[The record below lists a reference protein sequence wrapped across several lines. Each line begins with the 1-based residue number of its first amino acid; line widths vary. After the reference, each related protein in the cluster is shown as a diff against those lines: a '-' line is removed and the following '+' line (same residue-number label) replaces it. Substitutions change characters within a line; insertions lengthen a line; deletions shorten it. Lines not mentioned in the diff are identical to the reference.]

1 MNKHKEKYNLLI
13 ASYLEPEYIE
23 KIQQV
28 APERFNVIFEP
39 DLIGAPR
46 YPADHYAIL
55 DRTPE
60 QEVRWCE
67 LLGKADIIFDFD
79 YSHRADLPDLA
90 SNLRWLQSTS
100 AGIGQFIKR
109 YGYDTRLPNTVFTTA
124 SGVHARPLAE
134 YVVMAML
141 SHYKNLFQ
149 IMDQQKSFRWQRL
162 AGTDLEGRTIAVV
175 GLGSIGS
182 EVARMARALGMKTVG
197 TDIYPNLESVDQFY
211 PLENFREMLP
221 LADVVVLSVPHTPDT
236 EKMIGAKEF
245 AAMQK
250 GAYFI
255 NIARGAVV
263 DEPELINALESGH
276 LAGAALDVFAVEP
289 LPAESPLW
297 SMPSVLVSP
306 HSVSTTDRENLRL
319 TELFCD
325 NMQRYLNDEPL
336 RNVLNTE
343 LLF

>member
-1 MNKHKEKYNLLI
+1 MNNDQEKYNLLI

-23 KIQQV
+23 KISQV

-46 YPADHYAIL
+46 YPADHYAIR
-55 DRTPE
+55 DRTSE
-60 QEVRWCE
+60 QEAHWCK
-67 LLGKADIIFDFD
+67 LLGKADILFDFD
-79 YSHRADLPDLA
+79 ISHRSDLPDLA
-90 SNLRWLQSTS
+90 PNLRWLQATS
-100 AGIGQFIKR
+100 AGIGQFVKR
-109 YGYDTRLPNTVFTTA
+109 QEYDRRMPDTIFTTA

-134 YVVMAML
+134 YVVMTML
-141 SHYKNLFQ
+141 THYKGLLR
-149 IMDQQKSFRWQRL
+149 ILEQQRCSNWERM
-162 AGTDLEGRTIAVV
+162 AGTDLEGRTLAVV
-175 GLGSIGS
+175 GLGRIGR
-182 EVARMARALGMKTVG
+182 EAARMARALGMKVVG
-197 TDIYPNLESVDQFY
+197 TDLYPNSESVDQFFE
-211 PLENFREMLP
+211 LENFREMLP

-236 EKMIGAKEF
+236 EKMIGAVEF

-263 DEPELINALESGH
+263 DEPELIKALESGQ
-276 LAGAALDVFAVEP
+276 LAGAALDVFAEEP

-297 SMPSVLVSP
+297 RMPNVIVSP
-306 HSVSTTDRENLRL
+306 HSASTSDRENMRL
-319 TELFCD
+319 TDLLCD
-325 NMQRYLNDEPL
+325 NMQRFLNNEPL